1 MHRVLCKTQ
10 LACAEKNAKKDAV
23 SLEAEIMKTLL
34 NKLQGDRTIWMVTF
48 FLSLISILAVYSAI
62 STLAYKA
69 HGNSLFFLLKH
80 GSMIALGFFIMYVVH
95 RMAFRYFSR
104 LSKILLIVAAILLAY
119 ALFFGQNLN
128 DANRWIAIPFTGL
141 TFQPSDFAKIVLIIY
156 VGRTLAVKRDMLHDF
171 QQGIVPVLWPIA
183 LICGLILPANF
194 STAAMLASI
203 CFLMM
208 FLAGVPFRHMSK
220 LIAAGFGFVLL
231 IIVVGETTG
240 FPSRYATWKNRIV
253 SAMDEDSEGNYQTDL
268 AKYAIH
274 EGGVIPKGPGTGSS
288 RNFLPHPY
296 SDMIYPFIIE
306 EYGSIFGGI
315 TLVLLYLILMYR
327 TIKLSI
333 NNPKLG
339 AQLTA
344 LGLAFM
350 LVIQAFINMAVAV
363 SLFPT
368 TGQPLP
374 LVSMGGTSILF
385 TCLALG
391 IILSICRSKDEQEED
406 LTLTKTNLPAPAVT
420 Q

>member
-1 MHRVLCKTQ
+1 
-10 LACAEKNAKKDAV
+10 
-23 SLEAEIMKTLL
+23 MKQLL

-69 HGNSLFFLLKH
+69 KGNSLFFLFKH
-80 GSMIALGFFIMYVVH
+80 GGMIVLGFMVMYFVH

-104 LSKILLIVAAILLAY
+104 LSKILLLMAAGLLAY

-128 DANRWIAIPFTGL
+128 DANRWISIPFTGL
-141 TFQPSDFAKIVLIIY
+141 TFQPSDFAKIALIIY
-156 VGRTLAVKRDMLHDF
+156 VGRTLAVNRERLDDF
-171 QQGIVPVLWPIA
+171 KEGVMPVLWPIG

-194 STAAMLASI
+194 STAAMLAGI

-208 FLAGVPFRHMSK
+208 FMAGVPFRHMSK
-220 LIAAGFGFVLL
+220 LFAAGVGMILF
-231 IIVVGETTG
+231 IIVIGETTG
-240 FPSRYATWKNRIV
+240 FPKRYATWKNRIV
-253 SAMDEDSEGNYQTDL
+253 NSMDENSEGNYQIDL

-274 EGGVIPKGPGTGSS
+274 EGGVIPKGPGSGSS

-315 TLVLLYLILMYR
+315 SLVLLYLILLYR

-344 LGLAFM
+344 LGLAFL

-374 LVSMGGTSILF
+374 LVSMGGTSTLF

-406 LTLTKTNLPAPAVT
+406 LSLTKTTLPTAAIPS
-420 Q
+420 

>member
-1 MHRVLCKTQ
+1 M
-10 LACAEKNAKKDAV
+10 KN
-23 SLEAEIMKTLL
+23 LL

-69 HGNSLFFLLKH
+69 HGNNLRFLIKH
-80 GSMIALGFFIMYVVH
+80 GLMIVAGFGLMYYVH
-95 RMAFRYFSR
+95 RVQFKYFAR
-104 LSKILLIVAAILLAY
+104 LSLILIWVAALMLVY
-119 ALFFGQNLN
+119 ALAFGHNLN
-128 DANRWIAIPFTGL
+128 DANRWIAIPLIGL
-141 TFQPSDFAKIVLIIY
+141 TFQPSDFAKIVLVIY
-156 VGRTLAVKRDMLHDF
+156 VARVLAQKRDQLHDF
-171 QQGIVPVLWPIA
+171 RNGVVPVLIPVA
-183 LICGLILPANF
+183 VICGLILPANF

-208 FLAGVPFRHMSK
+208 FLAGVPFKHMSK
-220 LIAAGFGFVLL
+220 IFIAGFGLIVA

-240 FPSRYATWKNRIV
+240 FPTRYKTWKNRIIN
-253 SAMDEDSEGNYQTDL
+253 AMNDDSDGNYQTKL

-274 EGGVIPKGPGTGSS
+274 EGGIIPKGPGTGSS

-306 EYGSIFGGI
+306 EYGSVLGGI
-315 TLVLLYLILMYR
+315 TLVLLYLILLFR

-333 NNPKLG
+333 NNPKMS

-344 LGLAFM
+344 LGLSFM

-374 LVSMGGTSILF
+374 MVSMGGTSTLF
-385 TCLALG
+385 TCLAIG
-391 IILSICRSKDEQEED
+391 IILSICRTKDETEEEHAASD
-406 LTLTKTNLPAPAVT
+406 LTGNQMMPA
-420 Q
+420 

>member
-1 MHRVLCKTQ
+1 M
-10 LACAEKNAKKDAV
+10 KN
-23 SLEAEIMKTLL
+23 LL
-34 NKLQGDRTIWMVTF
+34 NRLQGDRTIWMVTF

-69 HGNSLFFLLKH
+69 HGNNLRFLIKH
-80 GSMIALGFFIMYVVH
+80 TLMIGAGFVLMYYIH
-95 RMAFRYFSR
+95 RVRFKYFAR
-104 LSKILLIVAAILLAY
+104 LSQILIWIAAGLLLY
-119 ALFFGQNLN
+119 ALVFGHNLN
-128 DANRWIAIPFTGL
+128 DANRWIAIPFIGL
-141 TFQPSDFAKIVLIIY
+141 TFQPSDFAKIVLVVY
-156 VGRTLAVKRDMLHDF
+156 VARMIALKRDQLDDF
-171 QQGIVPVLWPIA
+171 KNGVLPILAPIA

-208 FLAGVPFRHMSK
+208 FLGGVPFRHMSK
-220 LIAAGFGFVLL
+220 LFMAGIGLVVC
-231 IIVVGETTG
+231 IIIVGETTG
-240 FPSRYATWKNRIV
+240 FPTRYKTWKNRIMN
-253 SAMDEDSEGNYQTDL
+253 AATGDDEGNYQTDL

-274 EGGVIPKGPGTGSS
+274 EGGIIPKGPGTGSS

-306 EYGSIFGGI
+306 EYGSILGGI
-315 TLVLLYLILMYR
+315 SLVLLYLILLFR
-327 TIKLSI
+327 TIKLSV
-333 NNPKLG
+333 NNPKMG

-344 LGLAFM
+344 LGLSFM

-374 LVSMGGTSILF
+374 LVSMGGTSTLF

-391 IILSICRSKDEQEED
+391 IILSICRSKDETEEEHAME
-406 LTLTKTNLPAPAVT
+406 TGQNSVATA
-420 Q
+420 

>member
-1 MHRVLCKTQ
+1 
-10 LACAEKNAKKDAV
+10 
-23 SLEAEIMKTLL
+23 MKQLL

-69 HGNSLFFLLKH
+69 KGNSLFFLFKH
-80 GSMIALGFFIMYVVH
+80 GGMIVLGFMVMYFVH

-104 LSKILLIVAAILLAY
+104 LSKILLLVAAGLLAY

-128 DANRWIAIPFTGL
+128 DANRWISIPLTGL
-141 TFQPSDFAKIVLIIY
+141 TFQPSDFAKIALIIY
-156 VGRTLAVKRDMLHDF
+156 VGRTLAVNRERLDDF
-171 QQGIVPVLWPIA
+171 KEGVMPVLWPIG

-194 STAAMLASI
+194 STAAMLAGI

-208 FLAGVPFRHMSK
+208 FMAGVPFRHMSK
-220 LIAAGFGFVLL
+220 LFAAGVGMILF
-231 IIVVGETTG
+231 IIVIGETTG
-240 FPSRYATWKNRIV
+240 FPKRYATWKNRIV
-253 SAMDEDSEGNYQTDL
+253 NSMDENSEGNYQIDL

-274 EGGVIPKGPGTGSS
+274 EGGVIPKGPGSGSS

-315 TLVLLYLILMYR
+315 SLVLLYLILLYR

-344 LGLAFM
+344 LGLAFL

-374 LVSMGGTSILF
+374 LVSMGGTSTLF

-406 LTLTKTNLPAPAVT
+406 LSLTKTTLPTAAIPS
-420 Q
+420 

>member
-1 MHRVLCKTQ
+1 
-10 LACAEKNAKKDAV
+10 
-23 SLEAEIMKTLL
+23 MKHLL
-34 NKLQGDRTIWMVTF
+34 NKLQGDRTIWMVTL

-69 HGNSLFFLLKH
+69 HGNSIKFLLKH
-80 GSMIALGFFIMYVVH
+80 TGMIVLGFVIMYVVH

-104 LSKILLIVAAILLAY
+104 LSKILLLVAACLLAY
-119 ALFFGQNLN
+119 ALLFGHNLN
-128 DANRWIAIPFTGL
+128 DANRWIVIPFTGL
-141 TFQPSDFAKIVLIIY
+141 TFQPSDFAKIALIIY
-156 VGRTLAVKRDMLHDF
+156 VGRTLAVKREILHDF
-171 QQGIVPVLWPIA
+171 KEGVIPVIWPIA

-220 LIAAGFGFVLL
+220 LVA
-231 IIVVGETTG
+231 VGETTG
-240 FPSRYATWKNRIV
+240 FPARYGTWKNRIV

-274 EGGVIPKGPGTGSS
+274 EGGIIPKGPGTGSS

-306 EYGSIFGGI
+306 EYGSVFGGI
-315 TLVLLYLILMYR
+315 TLVLLYLILLFR

-333 NNPKLG
+333 NNPKMG

-374 LVSMGGTSILF
+374 LVSMGGTSTLF

-391 IILSICRSKDEQEED
+391 IILSICRSKDELEED
-406 LTLTKTNLPAPAVT
+406 LSLTKTQLLETAPTA
-420 Q
+420 

>member
-1 MHRVLCKTQ
+1 M
-10 LACAEKNAKKDAV
+10 KN
-23 SLEAEIMKTLL
+23 LL

-69 HGNSLFFLLKH
+69 HGNNLRFLIKH
-80 GSMIALGFFIMYVVH
+80 GLMIVAGFGLMYYVH
-95 RMAFRYFSR
+95 RVQFKYFAR
-104 LSKILLIVAAILLAY
+104 LSLILIWVAALMLVY
-119 ALFFGQNLN
+119 ALVFGHNLN
-128 DANRWIAIPFTGL
+128 DANRWIAIPLIGL
-141 TFQPSDFAKIVLIIY
+141 TFQPSDFAKIVLVIY
-156 VGRTLAVKRDMLHDF
+156 VARVLAQKRDQLHDF
-171 QQGIVPVLWPIA
+171 RNGVVPVLIPVA
-183 LICGLILPANF
+183 VICGLILPANF

-208 FLAGVPFRHMSK
+208 FLAGVPFKHMSK
-220 LIAAGFGFVLL
+220 IFIAGFGLIVA

-240 FPSRYATWKNRIV
+240 FPTRYKTWKNRIIN
-253 SAMDEDSEGNYQTDL
+253 AMNDDSDGNYQTKL

-274 EGGVIPKGPGTGSS
+274 EGGIIPKGPGTGSS

-306 EYGSIFGGI
+306 EYGSVLGGI
-315 TLVLLYLILMYR
+315 TLVLLYLILLFR

-333 NNPKLG
+333 NNPKMS

-344 LGLAFM
+344 LGLSFM

-374 LVSMGGTSILF
+374 MVSMGGTSTLF
-385 TCLALG
+385 TCLAIG
-391 IILSICRSKDEQEED
+391 IILSICRTKDETEEEHAASD
-406 LTLTKTNLPAPAVT
+406 LTGNQMMPA
-420 Q
+420 

>member
-1 MHRVLCKTQ
+1 MLEFSLSAK
-10 LACAEKNAKKDAV
+10 AMKN
-23 SLEAEIMKTLL
+23 LL
-34 NKLQGDRTIWMVTF
+34 NRLQGDRTIWMVTF

-69 HGNSLFFLLKH
+69 HGNNLRFLIKH
-80 GSMIALGFFIMYVVH
+80 TLMIGAGFVLMYYVH
-95 RMAFRYFSR
+95 RVRFKYFAR
-104 LSKILLIVAAILLAY
+104 LSQLLIWIAAGLLFY
-119 ALFFGQNLN
+119 ALIFGHNLN
-128 DANRWIAIPFTGL
+128 DANRWIAIPFIGL
-141 TFQPSDFAKIVLIIY
+141 TFQPSDFAKIVLVIY
-156 VGRTLAVKRDMLHDF
+156 VARMIALKRDQLHDF
-171 QQGIVPVLWPIA
+171 KNGVLPILAPIA

-208 FLAGVPFRHMSK
+208 FLGGVPFRHMSK
-220 LIAAGFGFVLL
+220 LFIAGIGLVVC
-231 IIVVGETTG
+231 IIIVGETTG
-240 FPSRYATWKNRIV
+240 FPTRYKTWKHRIMNAT
-253 SAMDEDSEGNYQTDL
+253 SGDDEGNYQTDL

-274 EGGVIPKGPGTGSS
+274 EGGIIPKGPGTGSS

-306 EYGSIFGGI
+306 EYGSVLGGI
-315 TLVLLYLILMYR
+315 TLVLLYLILLFR

-333 NNPKLG
+333 NNPKMG

-344 LGLAFM
+344 LGLSFM

-374 LVSMGGTSILF
+374 LVSMGGTSTLF

-391 IILSICRSKDEQEED
+391 IILSICRSKDETEEEHSIEP
-406 LTLTKTNLPAPAVT
+406 LKNVAVS
-420 Q
+420 

>member
-1 MHRVLCKTQ
+1 M
-10 LACAEKNAKKDAV
+10 KN
-23 SLEAEIMKTLL
+23 LL
-34 NKLQGDRTIWMVTF
+34 NRLQGDRTIWMVTF

-69 HGNSLFFLLKH
+69 HGNNLRFLIKH
-80 GSMIALGFFIMYVVH
+80 TLMIGAGFVLMYYIH
-95 RMAFRYFSR
+95 RVRFKYFAR
-104 LSKILLIVAAILLAY
+104 LSQILIWIAAGLLLY
-119 ALFFGQNLN
+119 ALAFGHNLN
-128 DANRWIAIPFTGL
+128 DANRWIAIPFIGL
-141 TFQPSDFAKIVLIIY
+141 TFQPSDFAKIVLVVY
-156 VGRTLAVKRDMLHDF
+156 VARMIALKRDQLDDF
-171 QQGIVPVLWPIA
+171 KNGVLPILAPIA

-208 FLAGVPFRHMSK
+208 FLGGVPFRHMSK
-220 LIAAGFGFVLL
+220 LFMAGIGLVVC
-231 IIVVGETTG
+231 IIIVGETTG
-240 FPSRYATWKNRIV
+240 FPTRYKTWKNRIMN
-253 SAMDEDSEGNYQTDL
+253 AATGDDEGNYQTDL

-274 EGGVIPKGPGTGSS
+274 EGGIIPKGPGTGSS

-306 EYGSIFGGI
+306 EYGSILGGI
-315 TLVLLYLILMYR
+315 SLVLLYLILLFR
-327 TIKLSI
+327 TIKLSV
-333 NNPKLG
+333 NNPKMG

-344 LGLAFM
+344 LGLSFM

-374 LVSMGGTSILF
+374 LVSMGGTSTLF

-391 IILSICRSKDEQEED
+391 IILSICRSKDETEEEHAME
-406 LTLTKTNLPAPAVT
+406 TSQNSVATA
-420 Q
+420 